1 MEAVNR
7 YYYPVAL
14 IASALIWL
22 ETGSY
27 YIAGIYIFSAFLL
40 ALAIDAVTYSMGKVV
55 GAIKE
60 TASKASP
67 EPY

>member
-1 MEAVNR
+1 MTHVYR
-7 YYYPVAL
+7 YYWPLAV
-14 IASALIWL
+14 IGSVLIWQV
-22 ETGSY
+22 TANY
-27 YIAGIYIFSAFLL
+27 YIAGLYFCSAWLL
-40 ALAIDAVTYSMGKVV
+40 ALAIDAVTYYLDKVV